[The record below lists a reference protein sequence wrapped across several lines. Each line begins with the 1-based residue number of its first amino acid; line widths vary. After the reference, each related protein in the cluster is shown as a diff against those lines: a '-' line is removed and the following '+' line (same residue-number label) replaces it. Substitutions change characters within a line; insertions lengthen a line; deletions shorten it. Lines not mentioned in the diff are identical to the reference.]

1 MEQEIMN
8 NAELNRYL
16 IIAITTLVTAIVA
29 LVGGIVVMWKFQSG
43 KMTSVIEENT
53 KSSMLVSDGL
63 SKVSEV
69 LKELK
74 AVVAE
79 NTKGF
84 NEMEKTNLILSEQI
98 KHI

>member
-1 MEQEIMN
+1 MN

-63 SKVSEV
+63 SKVSEA

>member
-63 SKVSEV
+63 SKVSEA